1 MQRQFST
8 VAAVGVSETL
18 SLLAARLFFVAAIV
32 SLAQIAHRFDVGLF
46 VQKTSCRATFHTK
59 LYVLRIK
66 FVKTLERSARLY
78 YNNSKQEET
87 TMIFEKVQKL
97 LAESLNIDPSKITPE
112 SNVVQDLGADSLD
125 MVELLMSLEDNFGIT
140 VPDEAA
146 NELVTVDAIV
156 KYIEQHKK

>member
-1 MQRQFST
+1 
-8 VAAVGVSETL
+8 
-18 SLLAARLFFVAAIV
+18 
-32 SLAQIAHRFDVGLF
+32 
-46 VQKTSCRATFHTK
+46 
-59 LYVLRIK
+59 
-66 FVKTLERSARLY
+66 
-78 YNNSKQEET
+78 
-87 TMIFEKVQKL
+87 MIFEKVQKL